1 MRKILNFKLLL
12 SVALVIFSV
21 SCKETNQPEKVA
33 VQGVTVEPT
42 TKNLVVGDEFTI
54 TATIEPSDASNKD
67 VTWQSNASDIASV
80 DATGKVKAIKAGT
93 ATITATTVDGA
104 KTASCV
110 VNVSDVAISV
120 TGITLNPT
128 EKTLSVGEEFTIVA
142 TIEPAEATNK
152 DITWQSNASDIA
164 SVDATGKVKAIK
176 AGTATI
182 TATTVDGNK
191 TATCL
196 VTVEENNALLT
207 TKGVIIEDFT
217 ADWCGPCYEGMKNI
231 TKVLKNF
238 DDRVML
244 VCHHHNDDFAISE
257 SAVLKAAYD
266 ITGIPDCMVN
276 RTKVFGP
283 TIPFHPLDL
292 SATILKKQLEAATSV
307 HIGMST
313 SYDESTK
320 ELKIEVKGKL
330 LSELPKARL
339 NVYLVQD
346 SIIAPQAGGGSNYAH
361 RNALRKVLSAGGAW
375 GEALGVSV
383 GNFSKTYTYTMPD
396 KIGDFATKPD
406 KMYVVAF
413 VTEHHSTIDMKNNVV
428 HNTIIKKI
436 K

>member
-110 VNVSDVAISV
+110 VNVSDVVISV

-128 EKTLSVGEEFTIVA
+128 EKILSEGEEFTIVA
-142 TIEPAEATNK
+142 AIEPAEATNQ
-152 DITWQSNASDIA
+152 DITWQSNASDVA

-176 AGTATI
+176 AGIATI
-182 TATTVDGNK
+182 TATTVDGDK
-191 TATCL
+191 TATCQ
-196 VTVEENNALLT
+196 VTVEEKSFFT

-217 ADWCGPCYEGMKNI
+217 ADYCGPCYEGMKNI
-231 TKVLKNF
+231 QKVLKNF
-238 DDRVML
+238 DNRVML
-244 VCHHHNDDFAISE
+244 VCHHHNDDFAISA

-266 ITGIPDCMVN
+266 IATIPDCMVN

-283 TIPFHPLDL
+283 KIPFHPLDL
-292 SATILKKQLEAATSV
+292 SATIIKKQLEAETSV
-307 HIGMST
+307 HIGMRT

-320 ELKIEVKGKL
+320 ELKIEVEGKL

-346 SIIAPQAGGGSNYAH
+346 SIIAPQAGGGSYYAH

-383 GNFSKTYTYTMPD
+383 GDFSKTYTYTMPD